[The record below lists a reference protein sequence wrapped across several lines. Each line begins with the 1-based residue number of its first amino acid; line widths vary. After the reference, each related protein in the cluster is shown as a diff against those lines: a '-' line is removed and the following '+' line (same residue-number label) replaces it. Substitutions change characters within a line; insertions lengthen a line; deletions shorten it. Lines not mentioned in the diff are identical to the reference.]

1 MTCSVACPP
10 LLQEI
15 WATLDGDGAA
25 LSRVELDGSG
35 DLPAA
40 FAVSDL
46 SAAAIAS
53 AGLAVSELVTVSNGS
68 ASVQSV
74 RVDRRLASFWFGT
87 SLQPQGWGMPPA
99 WDPLAGD
106 YATVD
111 GWIRLHTNASH
122 HREAALAV
130 VEVPADKARVAA
142 AVSQWRADELERAI
156 IIRAAAPL
164 RCARSTWW
172 EHPQGRSLAG
182 EPLLWWEETHR
193 AHARSRKVAPGRPL
207 AGIRVL
213 DLTRVLAGPV
223 ATRFL
228 AGFGAE
234 VLRIDPPW
242 W

>member
-156 IIRAAAPL
+156 IDQGGCAAAMRPLDLVGAPAGSQPGRRAASVVGGDAP
-164 RCARSTWW
+164 RARAIPQGCARSTTRR
-172 EHPQGRSLAG
+172 HP
-182 EPLLWWEETHR
+182 
-193 AHARSRKVAPGRPL
+193 RSRPDACSCGPGRNEVP
-207 AGIRVL
+207 GRF
-213 DLTRVLAGPV
+213 RSGGP
-223 ATRFL
+223 AH
-228 AGFGAE
+228 
-234 VLRIDPPW
+234 
-242 W
+242 